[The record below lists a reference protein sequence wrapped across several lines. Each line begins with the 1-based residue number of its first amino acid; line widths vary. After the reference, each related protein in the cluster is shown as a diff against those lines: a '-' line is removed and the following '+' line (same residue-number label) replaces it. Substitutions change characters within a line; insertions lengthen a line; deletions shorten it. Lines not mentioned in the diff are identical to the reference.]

1 MRAIG
6 YKISVSIS
14 GSSYVDFSRF
24 AALAP
29 DIIKVDATRQE
40 GVSVLAT
47 QRHGLERAAEWCAEN
62 GRDLIVEGVERDEE
76 RNRLMTVGCKLF
88 QDCLFTH
95 PGRKLSR
102 A

>member
-1 MRAIG
+1 V
-6 YKISVSIS
+6 SVS

-24 AALAP
+24 AALSP
-29 DIIKVDATRQE
+29 DIIKIDAARQE
-40 GVSVLAT
+40 GLSVPAT
-47 QRHGLERAAEWCAEN
+47 QRHGLERAAEWCAAN

-76 RNRLMTVGCKLF
+76 RNRLLAMGCKLF